1 MRSDVLTPELEPPK
15 RETNSREMRPCLS
28 QAEPKPRW
36 KSIEILNLLG
46 TSNADIVSSEVRAR
60 RKQMQARPAI
70 QSFCPRTDKPRLI
83 FWRRHQDHSLDATTM
98 AFGIFLL
105 LMAIGCEKKEAASPP
120 TPPEVV
126 VTDVVQQNVP
136 IYQEWVAQLNGQVNA
151 DITPKVQGYLLKR
164 NYSEG
169 FFVHKGQLL
178 YEIDPRPFVAS
189 LDQAKATVAVAV
201 AQQTEA
207 ENNLTRD
214 RPLAEQHAIPQKQL
228 DTDVSTVA
236 ATTAQVNAAKANMVQ
251 SELNLSWTKVLSPI
265 DGLAGTSI
273 SNVGDLVGITTKM
286 TTISQVNPIRAY
298 FNISESD
305 YLSRAQAIARLVRGD
320 KAEENRV
327 PVEFI
332 QANGVTFP
340 AKGKIALVNREI
352 ASQTGTIQ
360 IAAEFPNKD
369 GILRPGGF
377 GNIRIETGTD
387 EHALLVPQAAVIEVQ
402 SMYQVVVVGPD
413 NKAMFRPVRVGE
425 RVGRNWII
433 TEGLKPG
440 EKVIVEGFM
449 KVREGTP
456 VIAKPYVV
464 ASASGGN

>member
-1 MRSDVLTPELEPPK
+1 MP
-15 RETNSREMRPCLS
+15 
-28 QAEPKPRW
+28 
-36 KSIEILNLLG
+36 
-46 TSNADIVSSEVRAR
+46 
-60 RKQMQARPAI
+60 ARPAI
-70 QSFCPRTDKPRLI
+70 QSFRLRTGKPGLI
-83 FWRRHQDHSLDATTM
+83 FWPRHQVCSLDATTM
-98 AFGIFLL
+98 VFGIFLL
-105 LMAIGCEKKEAASPP
+105 LTANGCERKEAPPPP

-126 VTDVVQQNVP
+126 VTSVVQQNIP

-164 NYSEG
+164 NYTEG

-189 LDQAKATVAVAV
+189 LDQSKATVAVAV
-201 AQQTEA
+201 AQQSEA

-228 DTDVSTVA
+228 DTDISTVA

-265 DGLAGTSI
+265 DGLAGTSNA
-273 SNVGDLVGITTKM
+273 NVGDLVGTTTKM
-286 TTISQVNPIRAY
+286 TTVSEVNPIRAY

-305 YLSRAQAIARLVRGD
+305 YLGRAQAIARLVRGE
-320 KAEENRV
+320 KALGIPV
-327 PVEFI
+327 QVEFI
-332 QANGVTFP
+332 QANGIAFP
-340 AKGKIALVNREI
+340 QKGKIVLVNREI

-377 GNIRIETGTD
+377 GKVHIETGTS
-387 EHALLVPQAAVIEVQ
+387 ENALLVPQAAVIEVQ

-413 NKAMFRPVRVGE
+413 NKAMFRPVKVGE
-425 RVGRNWII
+425 RVGKNWIV
-433 TEGLKPG
+433 TDGLKPG

-464 ASASGGN
+464 ETASGSN